1 MEADGRYNMIK
12 TSRILIVDDDPFEVD
27 LLEQELEDLGYETIS
42 ATNGKAALEKIAA
55 HGSEYGFP
63 GILLADMMM
72 PGMDGLELMKRTRE
86 IDPDLPFILV
96 TA

>member
-42 ATNGKAALEKIAA
+42 ATNGKAALE
-55 HGSEYGFP
+55 
-63 GILLADMMM
+63 
-72 PGMDGLELMKRTRE
+72 
-86 IDPDLPFILV
+86 
-96 TA
+96 